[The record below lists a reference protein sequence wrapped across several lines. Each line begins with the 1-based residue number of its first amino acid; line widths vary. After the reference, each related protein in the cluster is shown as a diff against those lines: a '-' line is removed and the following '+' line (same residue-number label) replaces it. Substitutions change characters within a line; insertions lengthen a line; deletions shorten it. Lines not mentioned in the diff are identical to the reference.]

1 MARKCLTFIWNETSK
16 DLFSWMFNSF
26 HYYVDLLH
34 KSSILSDDKRV
45 DTKIKFWEGK
55 WQRFRWLGSIF
66 RVILTEMHSLYLTN
80 DFSYGKISFK
90 YYLDVN
96 RSRGVLPKSLRREPY
111 AMVERAERAN
121 PPSSLVETKS
131 LILSHLGRQGYN
143 SGPSLIFTWNV
154 SRIWLLFRP

>member
-1 MARKCLTFIWNETSK
+1 
-16 DLFSWMFNSF
+16 MFNNF

-80 DFSYGKISFK
+80 DFSYGKISFN
-90 YYLDVN
+90 YYLVVN
-96 RSRGVLPKSLRREPY
+96 NISEGD
-111 AMVERAERAN
+111 AN
-121 PPSSLVETKS
+121 ESPLAGAKA
-131 LILSHLGRQGYN
+131 ILLK
-143 SGPSLIFTWNV
+143 TA
-154 SRIWLLFRP
+154 LLND